1 MGTPSRQNIVS
12 NLKTTLET
20 ITTGNGY
27 DTDVATVQILAK
39 SWLQVPQQIRPWLGI
54 VPQETNYQYLPN
66 GIIRSVLV
74 IDIIGHV
81 ANGTA
86 EQKRARLS
94 GLIDDLFAALNVD
107 TTRNGNAVMT
117 TVVSSETDEGDPESD
132 GTLVLRINVVYMRT
146 TGST

>member
-1 MGTPSRQNIVS
+1 MSTPSRQNIVS

-20 ITTGNGY
+20 ITTSNGY
-27 DTDVATVQILAK
+27 DTDIATVQILAK

-66 GIIRSVLV
+66 GIIRSVFV
-74 IDIIGHV
+74 VDIIGHV

-86 EQKRARLS
+86 DQKRSRLS